1 VLYFDPSFGTAL
13 ELLNIK
19 FVICKVHKDMM
30 FVLPPKR
37 IEEVRVATLDHEPE
51 AREVFN
57 PKPEDVVLDVDAH
70 IGSYTIRAAKK

>member
-1 VLYFDPSFGTAL
+1 
-13 ELLNIK
+13 
-19 FVICKVHKDMM
+19 M